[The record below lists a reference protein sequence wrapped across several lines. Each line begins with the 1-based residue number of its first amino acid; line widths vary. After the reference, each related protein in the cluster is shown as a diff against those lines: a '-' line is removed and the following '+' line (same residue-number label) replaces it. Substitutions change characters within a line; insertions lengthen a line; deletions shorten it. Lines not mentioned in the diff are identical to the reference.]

1 MSRLTGGAS
10 LRTRIEDFAVRDE
23 IGRRG
28 ELAWAI
34 GLVVVVVIL
43 VAVTSM
49 FYLRPPGRTQ
59 YHAVMEESGGITG
72 GTEVRVAGIPV
83 GDVTAVTLGEG
94 EGEGGRGRWR

>member
-59 YHAVMEESGGITG
+59 YHAVMGRNRYKG
-72 GTEVRVAGIPV
+72 GTDQGIV
-83 GDVTAVTLGEG
+83 VTDRKFSFTIIN
-94 EGEGGRGRWR
+94 